1 MEEIL
6 DDNPIKALTETSS
19 KYFEL
24 RENKIF
30 TKINRDIILD
40 KFSDMCSELISYRF
54 LSYKISFD
62 LSYVELGNFDQNYNQ
77 QIGKAFN
84 KVDVPKLFKFTGEAA
99 SEGYYKMFGHA
110 RPPDVP
116 HQFIFITLIKA
127 SMAAEHRYHDYF
139 KSEKIFHWQSRNT
152 TTQQNDAG
160 LAVINHKN
168 NNNYLHLFV
177 RKMSSINGRTLPFTY
192 CGKMDFIEVNGNA
205 PINVD
210 FELEKPLDKKLRQE
224 FLRI

>member
-1 MEEIL
+1 
-6 DDNPIKALTETSS
+6 
-19 KYFEL
+19 
-24 RENKIF
+24 
-30 TKINRDIILD
+30 
-40 KFSDMCSELISYRF
+40 
-54 LSYKISFD
+54 
-62 LSYVELGNFDQNYNQ
+62 
-77 QIGKAFN
+77 
-84 KVDVPKLFKFTGEAA
+84 
-99 SEGYYKMFGHA
+99 
-110 RPPDVP
+110 
-116 HQFIFITLIKA
+116 
-127 SMAAEHRYHDYF
+127 MAAEHRYHDYF

-177 RKMSSINGRTLPFTY
+177 RKKSSINGRTLPFTY